1 MDSLYVPAV
10 GDQVSSRKYPG
21 TFTVQTIH
29 SDDQTVMIALNS
41 SDDPHRLV
49 ATSFHCVPWSDLT
62 PIPYRPVVGALV
74 SINEDT
80 QTYEVLSIDTVKETA
95 MLQVIGMQL
104 EHVRVTPDPTGPID
118 WTQIRPYKQPL

>member
-1 MDSLYVPAV
+1 MNSSYVPAAR
-10 GDQVSSRKYPG
+10 DQVLSRTHSG
-21 TFTVQTIH
+21 TFTVLTIH
-29 SDDQTVMIALNS
+29 SDEQTAVISLNS
-41 SDDPHRLV
+41 SNDVHRL
-49 ATSFHCVPWSDLT
+49 AITTHSVPWSDLT
-62 PIPYRPVVGALV
+62 LIPFLPVVGALV
-74 SINEDT
+74 SIDRDT